1 MNTPSDT
8 PRTDARMEYD
18 ASDLDC
24 TINFARELERELN
37 AALARAEKAEA
48 QRAANFQS
56 LEICAMHCDDARA
69 EVKRLKEKQQRARQV
84 LEKIVNEARR
94 IYGNTEDK
102 DIELFFEDLIYIIS
116 YTTKP

>member
-1 MNTPSDT
+1 MTTQSNT

-48 QRAANFQS
+48 ERAANFQS
-56 LEICAMHCDDARA
+56 LEICAMHCDEARA
-69 EVKRLKEKQQRARQV
+69 MVKRV
-84 LEKIVNEARR
+84 V
-94 IYGNTEDK
+94 
-102 DIELFFEDLIYIIS
+102 
-116 YTTKP
+116 TKM